1 MPNVTSETHR
11 KKDDFG
17 CLFLLLLL
25 WILAFAAAAVGPR
38 LKPIENDDLSHFFL
52 LLLLLLLFKRNRV
65 EAAAAAVGPRLK
77 PIENDDEP
85 NRTKQLLNVPSE
97 ILEN

>member
-1 MPNVTSETHR
+1 MN
-11 KKDDFG
+11 
-17 CLFLLLLL
+17 
-25 WILAFAAAAVGPR
+25 LAFAAAAVVPR